1 MKTHID
7 VTGFVR
13 SPYCMVS
20 IKWEVDGH
28 SGSTECQAW
37 RGQYEIDCLERAG
50 YKITGVEKA

>member
-1 MKTHID
+1 MKID

-13 SPYCMVS
+13 SPYTMVS

-37 RGQYEIDCLERAG
+37 CGQYEIDCMERAG
-50 YKITGVEKA
+50 YKIIGVEAA